1 MNSETNG
8 RKRKRYNTFRA
19 SHNPVPPKR
28 TFRRHLKANS
38 SRIPH
43 DNPSSLSDIPVS
55 TNVNLTAERQG
66 YTCFLPEQNGNHLYE
81 MHEDDVIFS
90 ANQSDSLMEDE
101 DLQAKEI
108 GEAYGKFAYSEEVV
122 CSTGFP
128 ADFQR
133 TEMQQDDV
141 SDPENTEKED
151 DPPVYP
157 PCPLRLS
164 ESILLIMTLAIRHN
178 LTGDALADV
187 IKLIDLHCV
196 PGPNSHSVK
205 TLRELKSYFAN
216 SKEALDLF
224 YYCKCCYSLLPT
236 ERTEVCPIC
245 GRDLS
250 LSSSKSYLVV
260 LPTEHQLSKFLS
272 HE

>member
-1 MNSETNG
+1 MCR
-8 RKRKRYNTFRA
+8 RKRKRYNTYRA

-28 TFRRHLKANS
+28 SFRRHLKAI
-38 SRIPH
+38 SRQIPH
-43 DNPSSLSDIPVS
+43 DNPSSLRDIPVS
-55 TNVNLTAERQG
+55 TNVNLTSDRQG
-66 YTCFLPEQNGNHLYE
+66 YMCFSSEQNGNHLYE
-81 MHEDDVIFS
+81 MHEDDVMFS
-90 ANQSDSLMEDE
+90 ANQSDSSMEDE

-108 GEAYGKFAYSEEVV
+108 EEAHVEFECSEEAV
-122 CSTGFP
+122 CSTGFT
-128 ADFQR
+128 ADFHR
-133 TEMQQDDV
+133 EEVHQDDV
-141 SDPENTEKED
+141 GVGENTEKEG
-151 DPPVYP
+151 DPPIYP
-157 PCPLRLS
+157 TCPLRLS

-236 ERTEVCPIC
+236 ERTVVCPIC
-245 GRDLS
+245 STDLS
-250 LSSSKSYLVV
+250 LSSSKSYFVV
-260 LPTEHQLSKFLS
+260 LPIEHQLSKFLS
-272 HE
+272 RE

>member
-1 MNSETNG
+1 MNSQTNG

-19 SHNPVPPKR
+19 SCNPVPPKR
-28 TFRRHLKANS
+28 SFRRHLKAIS
-38 SRIPH
+38 SQIPR
-43 DNPSSLSDIPVS
+43 DNPVS
-55 TNVNLTAERQG
+55 TNVNLTADRQG
-66 YTCFLPEQNGNHLYE
+66 YTCFSSEQNGNHLYE

-90 ANQSDSLMEDE
+90 ANQRDSSMEDQ

-108 GEAYGKFAYSEEVV
+108 GEAYDEIEYSEEVV
-122 CSTGFP
+122 CNSGFT

-133 TEMQQDDV
+133 KEVHQGDV
-141 SDPENTEKED
+141 YVRDSENTEKED

-157 PCPLRLS
+157 SCPLRLS

-187 IKLIDLHCV
+187 IKLVDLHCV

-236 ERTEVCPIC
+236 KHTTVCPIC
-245 GRDLS
+245 GTDLS
-250 LSSSKSYLVV
+250 LSSSKSYFVV
-260 LPTEHQLSKFLS
+260 LPIEHQLSKFLS
-272 HE
+272 RE